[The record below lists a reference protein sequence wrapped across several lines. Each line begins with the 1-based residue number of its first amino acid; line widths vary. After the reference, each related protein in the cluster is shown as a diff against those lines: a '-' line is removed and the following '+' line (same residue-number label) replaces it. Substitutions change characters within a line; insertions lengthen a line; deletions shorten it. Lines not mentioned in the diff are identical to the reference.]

1 MNYIE
6 ITAQKDDDG
15 RRIDAVIRKAMPSMP
30 LSLLYKNIRTG
41 FIKLNGKKTQT
52 NTRILNG
59 DCICIAEVLYASYKQ
74 ESTERL
80 PVQNADFITLFKNEH
95 MWIIN
100 KPAGIT
106 VQKAAK
112 DSISLDQII
121 KASSDLPM
129 SLSFTPGPLHRLD
142 RNTSGIVCFSQSL
155 KGARWFTEQMKG
167 GGIGK
172 FYLGLAQGLLEHEE
186 EWEDGIEKIEGKQ
199 KFHTVKIVE
208 GSARTRAKPLSQG
221 NLFNKDVTLIE
232 YQIFGGKTHQ
242 IRAQSSF
249 HGHPL
254 IGDSAYG
261 GDCTLVPSFFL
272 HANILLFPGND
283 LGIPLRIRSPLPQNF
298 KNTLEICLPK
308 HDTALIL

>member
-15 RRIDAVIRKAMPSMP
+15 RRIDAVIRKVMPAMP

-74 ESTERL
+74 KSTERL

-100 KPAGIT
+100 KPAGIN
-106 VQKAAK
+106 VQKASK
-112 DSISLDQII
+112 DDISLDQLI
-121 KASSDLPM
+121 KASSELPS

-142 RNTSGIVCFSQSL
+142 RNTSGILCFSQSL
-155 KGARWFTEQMKG
+155 QGAHWFTEQMKEG
-167 GGIGK
+167 NIGK
-172 FYLGLAQGLLEHEE
+172 FYLGLAQGRLKHEE
-186 EWEDGIEKIEGKQ
+186 EWEDGIEKVEGTQ

-208 GSARTRAKPLSQG
+208 GSSRTRAKPLSQG
-221 NLFNKDVTLIE
+221 KLYK
-232 YQIFGGKTHQ
+232 
-242 IRAQSSF
+242 
-249 HGHPL
+249 
-254 IGDSAYG
+254 
-261 GDCTLVPSFFL
+261 
-272 HANILLFPGND
+272 
-283 LGIPLRIRSPLPQNF
+283 RSY
-298 KNTLEICLPK
+298 T
-308 HDTALIL
+308 D